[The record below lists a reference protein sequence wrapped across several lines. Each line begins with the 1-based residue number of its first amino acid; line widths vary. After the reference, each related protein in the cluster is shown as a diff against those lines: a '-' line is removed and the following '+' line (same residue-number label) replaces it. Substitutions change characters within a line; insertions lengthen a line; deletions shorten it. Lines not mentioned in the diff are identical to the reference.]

1 MNQQIDLN
9 ALRDAVLQT
18 QSQGRMQPTDEQKT
32 ILVSKEGKMI
42 MAGNAGDEE
51 RRTMSRVQQD
61 TFHGRPEREALTVQE
76 FMPASTMHHTTPEG
90 YQGWLYSFQC
100 AYGITYSMFAFFDG
114 SYYQVLVLEPKVEEK
129 YRSAHRGHIFKD
141 GHICFGTRYNSGR
154 NTLKQAYAKSV
165 LWATGISGLLLNKYQ
180 IFPMSINNLDD

>member
-1 MNQQIDLN
+1 MSNQIDLN

-18 QSQGRMQPTDEQKT
+18 QAEGRMQPSDEQKT

-42 MAGNAGDEE
+42 MAGEAGDEE
-51 RRTMSRVQQD
+51 RRTMSKVQQD
-61 TFHGRPEREALTVQE
+61 TFHGRTEREALIVHD
-76 FMPASTMHHTTPEG
+76 FMPSSTIPHTTPEG

-100 AYGITYSMFAFFDG
+100 TYGITYRMFAYFDG

-129 YRSAHRGHIFKD
+129 YRSAHLGHIYRN
-141 GHICFGTRYNSGR
+141 GQICFGTRYNSGR
-154 NTLKQAYAKSV
+154 ATLKQAYAKSV
-165 LWATGISGLLLNKYQ
+165 LWATGMSGLLLNKYQ